1 MDVKQIKKLTKD
13 KIEADTFTK
22 IVRQNIKRNKIER
35 QNAREAFKEAFE
47 VLLEA
52 QDTNTKT
59 QNAMLKE
66 LKKLNHRMQ
75 QNLNDGQEVV
85 DEEEPSENEEEPSE
99 NEAKPHMRIPEV
111 LYRGLSGLLSRV
123 ESSIITKAL
132 VGTVG
137 IASAIA
143 ASSYLGDQPGNQT
156 GNERYA
162 TSADTFEPNLN
173 MLKDNLYKLSTETA
187 LAIYDQTKL
196 QPDAGGVSGLS
207 DLIYR
212 GIIGSAGTNAAIA
225 AYRLI
230 ADKLSPDSILQ
241 SINSIKR
248 GLMKPFQKKKNY
260 QHLLRFHL
268 MLNLFKRGNRTSTPS
283 LFSSDVFPPAAPP
296 LQQDYPLSVFQPTT
310 YSLPRVAHSLFSSDV
325 FPTVSQPVPQPV
337 FQKLDKPV
345 FPKPPNNDFP
355 IVDKLFS
362 TDLKKLDYLYSR
374 LSNMK
379 YNIENKINVL
389 RIKQNKT
396 QEDENLLR
404 EYLRQEKEIN
414 DYFQYFFEH
423 HEMRSFL
430 EASLPNLKDPPSRLD
445 DLDINKLDYL
455 SGILFFNRRHLK
467 DKIKRENKNVEY
479 KQQLNELDKYIYN
492 FMNYYLKK
500 RQTGQGLIFFKK
512 PKELLKR
519 LELLDASLRSENNG
533 VLIEYIHILHHLRDI
548 GVISNDQLNKLLKKY
563 INI

>member
-519 LELLDASLRSENNG
+519 LELLDASLRSGNNG

>member
-1 MDVKQIKKLTKD
+1 MDLKQIKKLTKD

-22 IVRQNIKRNKIER
+22 TVRQNTKRNKIER

-66 LKKLNHRMQ
+66 LKKLNHRMR

-162 TSADTFEPNLN
+162 TSADTFKPNLN

-248 GLMKPFQKKKNY
+248 GLMKPFQKTKK
-260 QHLLRFHL
+260 LPAL
-268 MLNLFKRGNRTSTPS
+268 TSIP
-283 LFSSDVFPPAAPP
+283 SDV
-296 LQQDYPLSVFQPTT
+296 
-310 YSLPRVAHSLFSSDV
+310 
-325 FPTVSQPVPQPV
+325 
-337 FQKLDKPV
+337 KPV
-345 FPKPPNNDFP
+345 
-355 IVDKLFS
+355 
-362 TDLKKLDYLYSR
+362 
-374 LSNMK
+374 
-379 YNIENKINVL
+379 
-389 RIKQNKT
+389 
-396 QEDENLLR
+396 QEGEP
-404 EYLRQEKEIN
+404 
-414 DYFQYFFEH
+414 YFNPLPFFKCCI
-423 HEMRSFL
+423 S
-430 EASLPNLKDPPSRLD
+430 SCCTPPSTR
-445 DLDINKLDYL
+445 
-455 SGILFFNRRHLK
+455 LFF
-467 DKIKRENKNVEY
+467 
-479 KQQLNELDKYIYN
+479 
-492 FMNYYLKK
+492 
-500 RQTGQGLIFFKK
+500 
-512 PKELLKR
+512 
-519 LELLDASLRSENNG
+519 
-533 VLIEYIHILHHLRDI
+533 
-548 GVISNDQLNKLLKKY
+548 
-563 INI
+563 INISTC

>member
-479 KQQLNELDKYIYN
+479 KQQLNELDKYSFN

-519 LELLDASLRSENNG
+519 LELLDASLRSGNNG

>member
-1 MDVKQIKKLTKD
+1 MYFLLLHPPPPLQQDYSLSIFQPVK
-13 KIEADTFTK
+13 
-22 IVRQNIKRNKIER
+22 VS
-35 QNAREAFKEAFE
+35 
-47 VLLEA
+47 
-52 QDTNTKT
+52 
-59 QNAMLKE
+59 
-66 LKKLNHRMQ
+66 
-75 QNLNDGQEVV
+75 
-85 DEEEPSENEEEPSE
+85 SENVFP
-99 NEAKPHMRIPEV
+99 
-111 LYRGLSGLLSRV
+111 
-123 ESSIITKAL
+123 
-132 VGTVG
+132 TVP
-137 IASAIA
+137 
-143 ASSYLGDQPGNQT
+143 QPVQT
-156 GNERYA
+156 PY
-162 TSADTFEPNLN
+162 
-173 MLKDNLYKLSTETA
+173 
-187 LAIYDQTKL
+187 
-196 QPDAGGVSGLS
+196 
-207 DLIYR
+207 
-212 GIIGSAGTNAAIA
+212 
-225 AYRLI
+225 
-230 ADKLSPDSILQ
+230 
-241 SINSIKR
+241 
-248 GLMKPFQKKKNY
+248 
-260 QHLLRFHL
+260 
-268 MLNLFKRGNRTSTPS
+268 

-519 LELLDASLRSENNG
+519 LELLDASLRSGNNG

>member
-1 MDVKQIKKLTKD
+1 M
-13 KIEADTFTK
+13 
-22 IVRQNIKRNKIER
+22 
-35 QNAREAFKEAFE
+35 
-47 VLLEA
+47 
-52 QDTNTKT
+52 
-59 QNAMLKE
+59 
-66 LKKLNHRMQ
+66 
-75 QNLNDGQEVV
+75 
-85 DEEEPSENEEEPSE
+85 
-99 NEAKPHMRIPEV
+99 
-111 LYRGLSGLLSRV
+111 
-123 ESSIITKAL
+123 
-132 VGTVG
+132 
-137 IASAIA
+137 
-143 ASSYLGDQPGNQT
+143 
-156 GNERYA
+156 
-162 TSADTFEPNLN
+162 
-173 MLKDNLYKLSTETA
+173 
-187 LAIYDQTKL
+187 
-196 QPDAGGVSGLS
+196 
-207 DLIYR
+207 
-212 GIIGSAGTNAAIA
+212 
-225 AYRLI
+225 
-230 ADKLSPDSILQ
+230 
-241 SINSIKR
+241 
-248 GLMKPFQKKKNY
+248 
-260 QHLLRFHL
+260 
-268 MLNLFKRGNRTSTPS
+268 
-283 LFSSDVFPPAAPP
+283 
-296 LQQDYPLSVFQPTT
+296 
-310 YSLPRVAHSLFSSDV
+310 
-325 FPTVSQPVPQPV
+325 
-337 FQKLDKPV
+337 
-345 FPKPPNNDFP
+345 
-355 IVDKLFS
+355 DKLFS

-519 LELLDASLRSENNG
+519 LELLDASLRSGNNG
-533 VLIEYIHILHHLRDI
+533 VLIKYIHILHHLRDI

>member
-22 IVRQNIKRNKIER
+22 IVRQNIKQNKIER

-196 QPDAGGVSGLS
+196 QPDAGGVSG
-207 DLIYR
+207 
-212 GIIGSAGTNAAIA
+212 
-225 AYRLI
+225 
-230 ADKLSPDSILQ
+230 
-241 SINSIKR
+241 
-248 GLMKPFQKKKNY
+248 
-260 QHLLRFHL
+260 
-268 MLNLFKRGNRTSTPS
+268 
-283 LFSSDVFPPAAPP
+283 
-296 LQQDYPLSVFQPTT
+296 
-310 YSLPRVAHSLFSSDV
+310 
-325 FPTVSQPVPQPV
+325 
-337 FQKLDKPV
+337 
-345 FPKPPNNDFP
+345 
-355 IVDKLFS
+355 
-362 TDLKKLDYLYSR
+362 
-374 LSNMK
+374 
-379 YNIENKINVL
+379 
-389 RIKQNKT
+389 
-396 QEDENLLR
+396 
-404 EYLRQEKEIN
+404 
-414 DYFQYFFEH
+414 
-423 HEMRSFL
+423 
-430 EASLPNLKDPPSRLD
+430 
-445 DLDINKLDYL
+445 
-455 SGILFFNRRHLK
+455 
-467 DKIKRENKNVEY
+467 
-479 KQQLNELDKYIYN
+479 
-492 FMNYYLKK
+492 
-500 RQTGQGLIFFKK
+500 
-512 PKELLKR
+512 
-519 LELLDASLRSENNG
+519 
-533 VLIEYIHILHHLRDI
+533 
-548 GVISNDQLNKLLKKY
+548 
-563 INI
+563 

>member
-1 MDVKQIKKLTKD
+1 MDLKQIKKLTKD

-22 IVRQNIKRNKIER
+22 TVRQNIKRNKIER

-123 ESSIITKAL
+123 ESRIITKAL

-196 QPDAGGVSGLS
+196 QPDTGGVSGLS

-248 GLMKPFQKKKNY
+248 GLMKPFQKTKK
-260 QHLLRFHL
+260 LPAL
-268 MLNLFKRGNRTSTPS
+268 TSIP
-283 LFSSDVFPPAAPP
+283 SDV
-296 LQQDYPLSVFQPTT
+296 
-310 YSLPRVAHSLFSSDV
+310 
-325 FPTVSQPVPQPV
+325 
-337 FQKLDKPV
+337 KPV
-345 FPKPPNNDFP
+345 
-355 IVDKLFS
+355 
-362 TDLKKLDYLYSR
+362 
-374 LSNMK
+374 
-379 YNIENKINVL
+379 
-389 RIKQNKT
+389 
-396 QEDENLLR
+396 QEGEP
-404 EYLRQEKEIN
+404 
-414 DYFQYFFEH
+414 YFNP
-423 HEMRSFL
+423 
-430 EASLPNLKDPPSRLD
+430 LP
-445 DLDINKLDYL
+445 
-455 SGILFFNRRHLK
+455 
-467 DKIKRENKNVEY
+467 
-479 KQQLNELDKYIYN
+479 
-492 FMNYYLKK
+492 
-500 RQTGQGLIFFKK
+500 FFK
-512 PKELLKR
+512 
-519 LELLDASLRSENNG
+519 
-533 VLIEYIHILHHLRDI
+533 
-548 GVISNDQLNKLLKKY
+548 
-563 INI
+563 

>member
-1 MDVKQIKKLTKD
+1 MDEKQIKKLTKD

-22 IVRQNIKRNKIER
+22 IVRQNIKQNKIER

-196 QPDAGGVSGLS
+196 QPDAGGVSG
-207 DLIYR
+207 
-212 GIIGSAGTNAAIA
+212 
-225 AYRLI
+225 
-230 ADKLSPDSILQ
+230 
-241 SINSIKR
+241 
-248 GLMKPFQKKKNY
+248 
-260 QHLLRFHL
+260 
-268 MLNLFKRGNRTSTPS
+268 
-283 LFSSDVFPPAAPP
+283 
-296 LQQDYPLSVFQPTT
+296 
-310 YSLPRVAHSLFSSDV
+310 
-325 FPTVSQPVPQPV
+325 
-337 FQKLDKPV
+337 
-345 FPKPPNNDFP
+345 
-355 IVDKLFS
+355 
-362 TDLKKLDYLYSR
+362 
-374 LSNMK
+374 
-379 YNIENKINVL
+379 
-389 RIKQNKT
+389 
-396 QEDENLLR
+396 
-404 EYLRQEKEIN
+404 
-414 DYFQYFFEH
+414 
-423 HEMRSFL
+423 
-430 EASLPNLKDPPSRLD
+430 
-445 DLDINKLDYL
+445 
-455 SGILFFNRRHLK
+455 
-467 DKIKRENKNVEY
+467 
-479 KQQLNELDKYIYN
+479 
-492 FMNYYLKK
+492 
-500 RQTGQGLIFFKK
+500 
-512 PKELLKR
+512 
-519 LELLDASLRSENNG
+519 
-533 VLIEYIHILHHLRDI
+533 
-548 GVISNDQLNKLLKKY
+548 
-563 INI
+563 